1 MCTTYLHNTFSLL
14 SFSANILSFFSRLF
28 PACKRKEEEHG
39 KPGDPKP
46 PKKPRLV
53 FTDIQ
58 RRTLHAIFKETK
70 RPSKEMQATIAQQL
84 GLEVSTVANFF
95 MNARRRSL
103 DKWQEDLPPE
113 KNPSTATRP
122 SMVPIAP
129 AINETV
135 MTSIPQSAT
144 VTAVPHG
151 LMVTAPVASNSTSPS
166 LSSGQQLTVLGSSDF
181 GSTGQGTVALALPPG
196 AAQVLNAAGGTVQ
209 VLPVSS
215 ASGLSTAA
223 LTLAGGNGSLQTQL
237 INVSGSQG
245 SDPPPPVITTSAA
258 GNLQNSVNAVSSAS
272 VATFMQAAASQI
284 LNPMALMKQVAG
296 GVAPLSPSDVDNPTL
311 TFLPDQGAGTSFLLL
326 GSAGPTVS
334 TSTVSCSQATSSGST
349 MSGLDEVIA
358 NATKLVV
365 PGTGTAEMVV
375 LDDDSLDQPS
385 TSQSTG
391 ESGHLANA
399 RMRECAD
406 LSTVTKIVSS
416 QLAAVRMSSGISPSS
431 HHGLNKSHP
440 VDNSTTHKL
449 PPLTAGTNAAS
460 QSVIIS
466 LTDDAHNGTDPD
478 FVTTSPT
485 GTPVISGVVLPPMP
499 ALSPPTVQDQHQQLE
514 LSS

>member
-1 MCTTYLHNTFSLL
+1 
-14 SFSANILSFFSRLF
+14 
-28 PACKRKEEEHG
+28 
-39 KPGDPKP
+39 
-46 PKKPRLV
+46 
-53 FTDIQ
+53 
-58 RRTLHAIFKETK
+58 
-70 RPSKEMQATIAQQL
+70 MQATIAQQL

-103 DKWQEDLPPE
+103 DKWQEDLPSE
-113 KNPSTATRP
+113 KSPTTGTRP

-151 LMVTAPVASNSTSPS
+151 LMVTAPVASNNTSPS

-181 GSTGQGTVALALPPG
+181 GSTGQGTVALALAPG
-196 AAQVLNAAGGTVQ
+196 AAQVLNAAGGAVQ

-223 LTLAGGNGSLQTQL
+223 LTLTGGNGSLQTQL
-237 INVSGSQG
+237 INVGGGGNHG
-245 SDPPPPVITTSAA
+245 SDPSQSVITTTAGGG
-258 GNLQNSVNAVSSAS
+258 GNLQNSVNSVSSAS

-311 TFLPDQGAGTSFLLL
+311 TFLPDHQGAGTSFLLL

-385 TSQSTG
+385 TSHSTG
-391 ESGHLANA
+391 GNGHANA

-416 QLAAVRMSSGISPSS
+416 QLAAVRMSSGVSPSS

-440 VDNSTTHKL
+440 VDNSTPHKL

-466 LTDDAHNGTDPD
+466 LTDDAHNGSDPD